1 MAETYKE
8 LQDEALQFLASAGE
22 YALLESTRLGQEDKT
37 SVNENKNQSKSQ
49 SLDLESSRYRQDESD
64 KMSDGMVP

>member
-37 SVNENKNQSKSQ
+37 SVNEIVGMALRAIGDGANVMQKMADEEEKHG
-49 SLDLESSRYRQDESD
+49 SSS
-64 KMSDGMVP
+64 